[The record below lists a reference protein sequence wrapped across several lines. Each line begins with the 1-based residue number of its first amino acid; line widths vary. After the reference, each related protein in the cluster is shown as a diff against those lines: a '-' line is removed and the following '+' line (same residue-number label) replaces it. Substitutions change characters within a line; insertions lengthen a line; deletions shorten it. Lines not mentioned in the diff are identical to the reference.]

1 MARLA
6 HAGFYL
12 TQPTRNTAAAP
23 RIGGTCKC
31 SKARFGGLEER
42 EGGKREIERE
52 RGEGGTTV
60 PGRLE
65 EGWEGWRIIIN
76 ASATTGYARQKFDQ
90 RLEELKQVK
99 PRQAHAEPTH

>member
-1 MARLA
+1 M
-6 HAGFYL
+6 
-12 TQPTRNTAAAP
+12 
-23 RIGGTCKC
+23 
-31 SKARFGGLEER
+31 
-42 EGGKREIERE
+42 
-52 RGEGGTTV
+52 

-65 EGWEGWRIIIN
+65 EGWEGWRITIN